1 MANLITLG
9 RLVLL
14 FATVGLLYLREPW
27 AAFVSAGLTIVVF
40 VSDALD
46 GYVARKRGRAD
57 TAGAVFDI
65 AGDRVVE
72 NVYWVVCAH
81 LSLVPI
87 WAPLVMLVRSF
98 AVDAVRSLALAE
110 GKTAFG
116 DKTMMQSRL
125 GLWLAASRLH
135 RALYGGAKV
144 VAFVYLIGQYGLFL
158 WVEQD
163 PARFTNWETAWL
175 WIVWVGQGLAWFSVI
190 YGLAR
195 GAVVLYDARHYFI
208 KPARKGVT

>member
-9 RLVLL
+9 RIVLL
-14 FATVGLLYLREPW
+14 FATVGLIYLGQAW
-27 AAFVSAGLTIVVF
+27 AVLVAAGLTLVVF

-57 TAGAVFDI
+57 MTGAVFDI

-81 LSLVPI
+81 LNLITI

-98 AVDAVRSLALAE
+98 AVDAVRSLALAQ

-116 DKTMMQSRL
+116 EKTMMESRL
-125 GLWLAASRLH
+125 GLWLSASRLH

-144 VAFVYLIGQYGLFL
+144 VAFVYLIAQYGLLL
-158 WVEQD
+158 WATQD
-163 PARFTNWETAWL
+163 PARFEGWHAAWPL
-175 WIVWVGQGLAWFSVI
+175 IIGAGQVLALFSVL

-195 GAVVLYDARHYFI
+195 GAVVLYDARGYFVSSS
-208 KPARKGVT
+208 RKGTP

>member
-9 RLVLL
+9 RIILL
-14 FATVGLLYLREPW
+14 FFTIALVYLRQPW
-27 AAFVSAGLTIVVF
+27 SIFLAAFLTVVVF

-46 GYVARKRGRAD
+46 GYVARRRGRAD

-72 NVYWVVCAH
+72 NVYWVVCAQ
-81 LSLVPI
+81 LNLVSV
-87 WAPLVMLVRSF
+87 WAAIIMLTRSF
-98 AVDAVRSLALAE
+98 AVDAMRSLALAE

-116 DKTMMQSRL
+116 DKTMMQSRI

-144 VAFVYLIGQYGLFL
+144 VAFVYLLGNYGLHV
-158 WVEQD
+158 WAEQD
-163 PARFTNWETAWL
+163 PARFAGWASTWP
-175 WIVWVGQGLAWFSVI
+175 
-190 YGLAR
+190 
-195 GAVVLYDARHYFI
+195 VLDAL
-208 KPARKGVT
+208 

>member
-1 MANLITLG
+1 MANLITLA
-9 RLVLL
+9 RILLL
-14 FATVGLLYLREPW
+14 FITIGLLYLRQPW
-27 AAFVSAGLTIVVF
+27 AAFVSAFLTLIVF

-57 TAGAVFDI
+57 MAGAVIDI

-72 NVYWVVCAH
+72 NIYWVVCAH
-81 LSLVPI
+81 LNLVPI

-98 AVDAVRSLALAE
+98 SVDAVRSLALAE

-125 GLWLAASRLH
+125 GVWLAASRLH

-144 VAFVYLIGQYGLFL
+144 VTFIYLILQYGFL
-158 WVEQD
+158 LWAEQE
-163 PARFTNWETAWL
+163 PGRFTGWEGAWPV
-175 WIVWVGQGLAWFSVI
+175 IVGVGQALALFSVL

-195 GAVVLYDARHYFI
+195 GAVVLYDARDYYL
-208 KPARKGVT
+208 KPREKGTV

>member
-1 MANLITLG
+1 MANLITLA
-9 RLVLL
+9 RIILL

-27 AAFVSAGLTIVVF
+27 AAFTAAVLTIIVF

-57 TAGAVFDI
+57 AAGAVFDI

-81 LSLVPI
+81 LNLVPV

-98 AVDAVRSLALAE
+98 AVDAVRTLALGE

-116 DKTMMQSRL
+116 SQTMMQSRL

-135 RALYGGAKV
+135 RALYGAAKV
-144 VAFVYLIGQYGLFL
+144 IAFVYLILQYGLLL
-158 WVEQD
+158 WLNED
-163 PARFTNWETAWL
+163 PTRAADWAAAWPV
-175 WIVWVGQGLAWFSVI
+175 IVGVGQALALFSVL

-195 GAVVLYDARHYFI
+195 GAVVLYDARGYFL
-208 KPARKGVT
+208 KAKGAA

>member
-1 MANLITLG
+1 MANLITLA

-14 FATVGLLYLREPW
+14 FATVGLLYLHETW
-27 AAFVSAGLTIVVF
+27 AAFVAAALTLVVF

-81 LSLVPI
+81 LDLVPI
-87 WAPLVMLVRSF
+87 WAPLVMILRSF
-98 AVDAVRSLALAE
+98 AVDAVRTLALAE
-110 GKTAFG
+110 GRTAFG
-116 DKTMMQSRL
+116 EKTMMQSRV
-125 GLWLAASRLH
+125 GIWLSASRLN

-144 VAFVYLIGQYGLFL
+144 VTFVYLILEYALFL
-158 WVEQD
+158 WAKHD
-163 PARFTNWETAWL
+163 LARFVGWDANWTL
-175 WIVWVGQGLAWFSVI
+175 IIGVGQLLAGFSVL

-195 GAVVLYDARHYFI
+195 GAVVLYDARGYYMP
-208 KPARKGVT
+208 KPKGAA